1 MAVPPKGAKR
11 VGDNNNRIKNNLNIG
26 THQAE
31 IRLCTDF
38 LTVPAHGVFTDGITG
53 DQYVDTVHLRALLS
67 PRIDREF
74 TSFELATALLVTDN
88 FKDCAYNKCDNG
100 LFTVRMSAKIRG
112 DEDVIKCIMGLIMDS
127 SKVGKN
133 VAIKMLADGRAG
145 IGVDE
150 DQEKIRNPEYVGIE
164 RLLKLHDDTELGEKN
179 RREVRNDDGS
189 CKPGQIITGINFAGT
204 SVSDI
209 MVAEDRKSTRL
220 NSSHWE

>member
-1 MAVPPKGAKR
+1 MLFR
-11 VGDNNNRIKNNLNIG
+11 
-26 THQAE
+26 
-31 IRLCTDF
+31 
-38 LTVPAHGVFTDGITG
+38 
-53 DQYVDTVHLRALLS
+53 S
-67 PRIDREF
+67 
-74 TSFELATALLVTDN
+74 ATALLVTDN

-209 MVAEDRKSTRL
+209 MVAEAEAEFGQIVHGLQFNDASTSEFL
-220 NSSHWE
+220 LSETEYQMSL